1 MLSVPARIFESAR
14 DITSWI
20 AVHSKAFK
28 KCIQHTKVVIA
39 ANEETETFL
48 VPYRAGLPMVRLP
61 SGSIT
66 TEKITKFAR
75 PIFHHH
81 TGRILNL
88 FAGGN
93 MEGRKGVSLALRALQ
108 KVAEAGVD
116 FRYIVAG
123 GGPEFQSLQSLTA
136 KLGLMDKV
144 VFHPGFQGQD
154 YVNALHDTDVYF
166 LPSFRETTPATL
178 LEAYLAGCYPVVVD
192 ASAQG
197 EIVRMAGGHAIHA
210 ESEEEMIAGLTEA
223 ILWCAEHHSEL
234 SLLSAKSRDSI
245 IDYFSSDRHD
255 TVLTEVYAMA
265 TEPKAVNRSRM
276 VTNG

>member
-1 MLSVPARIFESAR
+1 
-14 DITSWI
+14 
-20 AVHSKAFK
+20 
-28 KCIQHTKVVIA
+28 
-39 ANEETETFL
+39 
-48 VPYRAGLPMVRLP
+48 MVRLP

-66 TEKITKFAR
+66 PEKITKFAR

-210 ESEEEMIAGLTEA
+210 ASEEEMITGLTEA

-234 SLLSAKSRDSI
+234 SLLSAKSRDTI
-245 IDYFSSDRHD
+245 INYFSSERHD